1 MRARRGRA
9 SASASACDARFK
21 RRHSSTL
28 GAPHAQNHRHRAR
41 ASHRVAS
48 RQLARARI
56 ATRAMH
62 RVVAARRALAAAAAA
77 TSMASRTSSVPLAT
91 RIIIAPAAA
100 AATTAL
106 AREGATR
113 RAFSSSSFSSS
124 AASTKSR
131 VDALNDM
138 FVEAREEI
146 ESAQES
152 VGSTYFN
159 DDYDIAKACVDDVVR
174 AWEELLASMSD
185 EDDKAAMRRSM
196 GLKIEQLKGEFAL
209 LDHAHDDH
217 D

>member
-1 MRARRGRA
+1 
-9 SASASACDARFK
+9 
-21 RRHSSTL
+21 
-28 GAPHAQNHRHRAR
+28 
-41 ASHRVAS
+41 
-48 RQLARARI
+48 
-56 ATRAMH
+56 MH
-62 RVVAARRALAAAAAA
+62 RVVAARRALAAAAAAA

-91 RIIIAPAAA
+91 RVIIAPAAA

-106 AREGATR
+106 ARDGATR
-113 RAFSSSSFSSS
+113 REFSSSSSSFSSS
-124 AASTKSR
+124 VVSTKSR

>member
-1 MRARRGRA
+1 
-9 SASASACDARFK
+9 
-21 RRHSSTL
+21 
-28 GAPHAQNHRHRAR
+28 
-41 ASHRVAS
+41 
-48 RQLARARI
+48 
-56 ATRAMH
+56 MH
-62 RVVAARRALAAAAAA
+62 RVVAARRALAAAAAVA
-77 TSMASRTSSVPLAT
+77 TSSSVPLAT

-100 AATTAL
+100 AATTTTL
-106 AREGATR
+106 AREGATAR
-113 RAFSSSSFSSS
+113 RAFSSSASSHS
-124 AASTKSR
+124 ASTKSR

-185 EDDKAAMRRSM
+185 ENDKAAMRRSM

>member
-1 MRARRGRA
+1 
-9 SASASACDARFK
+9 
-21 RRHSSTL
+21 
-28 GAPHAQNHRHRAR
+28 
-41 ASHRVAS
+41 
-48 RQLARARI
+48 
-56 ATRAMH
+56 MH
-62 RVVAARRALAAAAAA
+62 RVVAARRALAAAAAVA
-77 TSMASRTSSVPLAT
+77 TSSSVPLAT

-100 AATTAL
+100 AAAATTTTL
-106 AREGATR
+106 AREGATAR
-113 RAFSSSSFSSS
+113 RAFSSSASSHS
-124 AASTKSR
+124 ASTKSR

-185 EDDKAAMRRSM
+185 ENDKAAMRRSM

>member
-1 MRARRGRA
+1 MR
-9 SASASACDARFK
+9 
-21 RRHSSTL
+21 
-28 GAPHAQNHRHRAR
+28 
-41 ASHRVAS
+41 
-48 RQLARARI
+48 
-56 ATRAMH
+56 
-62 RVVAARRALAAAAAA
+62 
-77 TSMASRTSSVPLAT
+77 
-91 RIIIAPAAA
+91 IAPAAA
-100 AATTAL
+100 ATTTTL
-106 AREGATR
+106 ARDGATAR
-113 RAFSSSSFSSS
+113 RAFSSSSASSHS
-124 AASTKSR
+124 ASTKSR